1 MPLKDPETRKAY
13 DRERHRQRVAKGF
26 CINCAKVPIVPPQQA
41 CEACRAKQRAAQR
54 RLARQRQLAGVCNR
68 CGERRP
74 IPGCK
79 RCEQCNAHWMQGYK
93 KHHGYRPGR
102 AIRRQTLKR
111 IVMEAYGGTRC
122 VCCGE
127 TGIAFLTIDHIEGKG
142 RQHRKAIERRGETF
156 YRWLKLKN
164 FPRGY
169 RVMCMNCNCSLAWFR
184 YCPHQ
189 LGRRPHA

>member
-93 KHHGYRPGR
+93 EHDGYGPART
-102 AIRRQTLKR
+102 IRRQTLKR
-111 IVMEAYGGTRC
+111 RVMEAYGGTRC
-122 VCCGE
+122 ICCGE
-127 TGIAFLTIDHIEGKG
+127 SGLAFLTIDHIEGKG
-142 RQHRKAIERRGETF
+142 RQHRKAIKRRGEPF
-156 YRWLKLKN
+156 YRWLKVKN
-164 FPRGY
+164 FPQGY
-169 RVMCMNCNCSLAWFR
+169 RVLCMNCNCSLAWFR

-189 LGRRPHA
+189 LERQPHA